1 LARLDHRRRRRLS
14 GLRGLSGRLAW
25 LHCSALRPSGLRGL
39 ALRCGRLRGLS
50 GRLAWLDHRRRRRLS
65 GLRGLALRC
74 GRLRG
79 LSGRLAWLH
88 CPALLLTGTLALVL
102 LARLLLRHND
112 RPVGSLGNHGFRM
125 PEEY

>member
-1 LARLDHRRRRRLS
+1 V
-14 GLRGLSGRLAW
+14 SGR
-25 LHCSALRPSGLRGL
+25 RGL
-39 ALRCGRLRGLS
+39 ALRCG
-50 GRLAWLDHRRRRRLS
+50 

-88 CPALLLTGTLALVL
+88 GPTLLLTGMLALVL

-112 RPVGSLGNHGFRM
+112 RPVGSLGSHGFRM
-125 PEEY
+125 PQDEG